1 MRRPFVAALFL
12 MALAMPA
19 VAGGLATV
27 HLYVHKTGKCGAQR
41 EVLASYYWTGARTA
55 NGERFNPDG
64 LTAASHD
71 YAVNTVINVTNPSN
85 GRSCAVR
92 VNDRG
97 PYGIALHM
105 GARIDFARGAAR
117 CLGMIASTYV
127 CAPEPQLLAARD
139 LKQVA
144 VHHLKHIAH
153 RIQVAAHH
161 FKQLAAH
168 QIKR

>member
-1 MRRPFVAALFL
+1 VLGRLFVACAFFV
-12 MALAMPA
+12 ALAIPA
-19 VAGGLATV
+19 EAGGWATV

-85 GRSCAVR
+85 GRSCSVR
-92 VNDRG
+92 VSDRG

-105 GARIDFARGAAR
+105 GARIDFARGRA
-117 CLGMIASTYV
+117 V
-127 CAPEPQLLAARD
+127 PRD
-139 LKQVA
+139 E
-144 VHHLKHIAH
+144 
-153 RIQVAAHH
+153 R
-161 FKQLAAH
+161 
-168 QIKR
+168 